1 MPHTTGPIPQ
11 PRILDYGPHAT
22 MIELDNHDH
31 VDDLFSSVE
40 QAISRGEI
48 PGVRDIVP
56 AARTV
61 LVVGESESARAACL
75 AHVATWQ
82 PGTTERS
89 SGQTHEIHVVY
100 DGPDLDEVCR
110 ATGLSRQ
117 QVVDLHSG
125 TEYRVAF
132 MGFAPGFGYLTG
144 LPDTL
149 QLPRRKDPRAK
160 VPPRSL
166 AIAGQYS
173 AVYPRTSPGGWN
185 LLGQTVESMWDPS
198 AERPNLLAPGD
209 TVRFVPVPPGF
220 APHRKE
226 QDR

>member
-1 MPHTTGPIPQ
+1 MTHTTDPTPQ

-22 MIELDNHDH
+22 MLELDHDDH
-31 VDDLFSSVE
+31 VDDLFSYLEAAV
-40 QAISRGEI
+40 SRGELCGI
-48 PGVRDIVP
+48 RDIVP

-61 LVVGESESARAACL
+61 LVVGESEAARADCL
-75 AHVATWQ
+75 AHVSTWE
-82 PGTTERS
+82 PGAAERGA
-89 SGQTHEIHVVY
+89 GQTHEIRVVY

-125 TEYRVAF
+125 AEYRVAF

-144 LPDTL
+144 LPDQL

-166 AIAGQYS
+166 AIAGDYT

-209 TVRFVPVPPGF
+209 TVRFVPVPPGS
-220 APHRKE
+220 APQSQE